1 MEEKDMQY
9 KAVIFDFDYTLGDS
23 TEGII
28 LSANHALTKMGYKP
42 AEREAVRKTIGL
54 SLPETYV
61 ALTGDKQE
69 EKGEEFRSYFE
80 KKADEVMTIN
90 SDLYPDAREIL
101 ECLKQNKVKVA
112 IVTTKFDYR
121 IEGILEKCHAKE
133 YVSMIVGGNNV
144 ANPKPDPEG
153 TFKVLKEWNLKKE
166 EVLYVGDSLV
176 DAKTAKS
183 AGVNFAGVTTGTT
196 TAEDFKEYDCVGV
209 FENLTALKVKL
220 L

>member
-1 MEEKDMQY
+1 MQY

-28 LSANHALTKMGYKP
+28 SSANYALKKMGYEP
-42 AEREAVRKTIGL
+42 AEREEIRKTIGL

-61 ALTGDKQE
+61 ALTGDRKP
-69 EKGEEFRSYFE
+69 EKGEEFRSYFVE
-80 KKADEVMTIN
+80 KADEIMTGS

-101 ECLKQNKVKVA
+101 EYLKQEGVKVA
-112 IVTTKFDYR
+112 VVTTKFDYR
-121 IEGILEKCHAKE
+121 IEGILEKCHAQE
-133 YVSMIVGGNNV
+133 YVEMIVGGNNV

-153 TFKVLKEWNLKKE
+153 TLLVLQKWNLAKG

-183 AGVNFAGVTTGTT
+183 AGVPFAGVTTGTT
-196 TAEDFKEYDCVGV
+196 TAQDFKEYDCVGV
-209 FENLTALKVKL
+209 FENLSELKGRL

>member
-1 MEEKDMQY
+1 MQY

-28 LSANHALTKMGYKP
+28 LSANYALEKMGNEP
-42 AEREAVRKTIGL
+42 AEREEIRKTIGL
-54 SLPETYV
+54 SLPETYA
-61 ALTGDKQE
+61 ALTGDRKP
-69 EKGEEFRSYFE
+69 EKGEEFRSYFVE
-80 KKADEVMTIN
+80 KADEIMTGS

-101 ECLKQNKVKVA
+101 EYLKQEGVKVA
-112 IVTTKFDYR
+112 VVTTKFDYR
-121 IEGILEKCHAKE
+121 IEGILEKCHAQE
-133 YVSMIVGGNNV
+133 YVEMIVGGNNV

-153 TFKVLKEWNLKKE
+153 TLLVLQKWNLAKG

-183 AGVNFAGVTTGTT
+183 AGVLFAGVTTGTT

-209 FENLTALKVKL
+209 FENLSELKGRL

>member
-1 MEEKDMQY
+1 MQY

-23 TEGII
+23 TEGIMS
-28 LSANHALTKMGYKP
+28 SANYALKKMGYEP
-42 AEREAVRKTIGL
+42 AEREEIRKTIGL

-61 ALTGDKQE
+61 ALTGDKKP
-69 EKGEEFRSYFE
+69 EKGEEFRSYFVE
-80 KKADEVMTIN
+80 KADEIMTGS

-101 ECLKQNKVKVA
+101 EYLKQEGVKVA
-112 IVTTKFDYR
+112 VVTTKFDYR
-121 IEGILEKCHAKE
+121 IEGILEKCHAQE
-133 YVSMIVGGNNV
+133 YVEMIVGGNNV

-153 TFKVLKEWNLKKE
+153 TLLVLQKWNLVKE

-183 AGVNFAGVTTGTT
+183 AGVPFAGVTTGTT
-196 TAEDFKEYDCVGV
+196 TAQDFKEYDCVGV
-209 FENLTALKVKL
+209 FENLSELKGRL

>member
-1 MEEKDMQY
+1 MQY

-28 LSANHALTKMGYKP
+28 SSANYALEKMGYEP
-42 AEREAVRKTIGL
+42 AEREEIRKTIGL
-54 SLPETYV
+54 SLPETYTV
-61 ALTGDKQE
+61 LTGDKKRK
-69 EKGEEFRSYFE
+69 KGEEFRSYFVE
-80 KKADEVMTIN
+80 KADEIMTGS

-101 ECLKQNKVKVA
+101 EYLKQEGVKVA
-112 IVTTKFDYR
+112 VVTTKFDYR
-121 IEGILEKCHAKE
+121 IEGILEKCHAQE
-133 YVSMIVGGNNV
+133 YVEMIVGGNNV
-144 ANPKPDPEG
+144 ANPKPDREG
-153 TFKVLKEWNLKKE
+153 TLLVLQKWNLAKG

-183 AGVNFAGVTTGTT
+183 AGVPFAAVTTGTT

-209 FENLTALKVKL
+209 FENLSELKGRL

>member
-1 MEEKDMQY
+1 MQY

-28 LSANHALTKMGYKP
+28 SSANYALKKMGYEP
-42 AEREAVRKTIGL
+42 AEREEIRKTIGL

-61 ALTGDKQE
+61 ALTGDKKP
-69 EKGEEFRSYFE
+69 EKGEEFRSYFVE
-80 KKADEVMTIN
+80 KADEIMTGS

-101 ECLKQNKVKVA
+101 EYLKQEGVKVA
-112 IVTTKFDYR
+112 VVTTKFDYR
-121 IEGILEKCHAKE
+121 IEGILEKCHAQE
-133 YVSMIVGGNNV
+133 YVEMIVGGNNV

-153 TFKVLKEWNLKKE
+153 TLLVLQKWNLAKE

-183 AGVNFAGVTTGTT
+183 AGVPFAAVTTGTT

-209 FENLTALKVKL
+209 FENLSELKGRL

>member
-1 MEEKDMQY
+1 MQY

-28 LSANHALTKMGYKP
+28 SSANYALEKMGYEP
-42 AEREAVRKTIGL
+42 AEREEIRKTIGL
-54 SLPETYV
+54 SLPETYA
-61 ALTGDKQE
+61 ALTGDKKP
-69 EKGEEFRSYFE
+69 EKGEEFRSYFVE
-80 KKADEVMTIN
+80 KADEIMTGS

-101 ECLKQNKVKVA
+101 EYLKQEGVKVA
-112 IVTTKFDYR
+112 VVTTKFDYR
-121 IEGILEKCHAKE
+121 IEGILEKCHAQE
-133 YVSMIVGGNNV
+133 YVEMIVGGNNV

-153 TFKVLKEWNLKKE
+153 TLLVLQKWNLAKG

-183 AGVNFAGVTTGTT
+183 AGVPFAAVTTGTT

-209 FENLTALKVKL
+209 FENLSELKGRL

>member
-1 MEEKDMQY
+1 MQY

-28 LSANHALTKMGYKP
+28 SSANYALEKMGYEP
-42 AEREAVRKTIGL
+42 AEREEIRKTIGL
-54 SLPETYV
+54 SLPETYA
-61 ALTGDKQE
+61 ALTGDRKP
-69 EKGEEFRSYFE
+69 EKGEEFRSYFVE
-80 KKADEVMTIN
+80 KADEIMTGS

-101 ECLKQNKVKVA
+101 EYLKQEGVKVA
-112 IVTTKFDYR
+112 VVTTKFDYR
-121 IEGILEKCHAKE
+121 IEGILEKCHAQE
-133 YVSMIVGGNNV
+133 YVEMIVGGNNV

-153 TFKVLKEWNLKKE
+153 TLLVLQKWNLAKG

-183 AGVNFAGVTTGTT
+183 AGVPFAAVTTGTT

-209 FENLTALKVKL
+209 FENLSELKGRL

>member
-1 MEEKDMQY
+1 MQY

-23 TEGII
+23 TDGII
-28 LSANHALTKMGYKP
+28 LSANYALEKMGYEP
-42 AEREAVRKTIGL
+42 AEREEIRKTIGL
-54 SLPETYV
+54 SLPETYA
-61 ALTGDKQE
+61 ALTGDKKP
-69 EKGEEFRSYFE
+69 EKGEEFRSYFVE
-80 KKADEVMTIN
+80 KADEIMTGS

-101 ECLKQNKVKVA
+101 EYLKQEGVKVA
-112 IVTTKFDYR
+112 VVTTKFDYR
-121 IEGILEKCHAKE
+121 IEGILEKCHAQE
-133 YVSMIVGGNNV
+133 YVEMIVGGNNV

-153 TFKVLKEWNLKKE
+153 TLLVLQKWNLAKG

-183 AGVNFAGVTTGTT
+183 AGVPFAGVTTGTT

-209 FENLTALKVKL
+209 FENLSELKGRL

>member
-1 MEEKDMQY
+1 MQY

-28 LSANHALTKMGYKP
+28 SSANYALKKMGYEP
-42 AEREAVRKTIGL
+42 AEREEIRKTIGL
-54 SLPETYV
+54 SLPETYA
-61 ALTGDKQE
+61 ALTGDKKP
-69 EKGEEFRSYFE
+69 EKGEEFRFYFVE
-80 KKADEVMTIN
+80 KADEIMTGS

-101 ECLKQNKVKVA
+101 EYLKQEGVKVA
-112 IVTTKFDYR
+112 VVTTKFDYR
-121 IEGILEKCHAKE
+121 IEGILEKCHAQE
-133 YVSMIVGGNNV
+133 YVEMIVGGNNV

-153 TFKVLKEWNLKKE
+153 TLLVLQKWNLAKG

-183 AGVNFAGVTTGTT
+183 AGVPFAGVTTGTA

-209 FENLTALKVKL
+209 FENLSELKGRL